1 MSEEIADLI
10 LYNAKVLTLDEQ
22 RPRAGLV
29 AVKNGKIIWVGD
41 NDDRKELKAGRR
53 IDCQGKTLIPGF
65 NDAHCHILAFASSLL
80 SVDCSPFSLS
90 PPSAVSSITDIKAQ
104 IRKQAQQLPQGAWIR
119 STGYNEFYLAEKR
132 HPNRDDL
139 DEAAPHHPVKL
150 VHRSGHACVLNS
162 LALSLVG
169 ISKESPEPPGG
180 MIERDLDSGE
190 PNGILYEMN
199 SYIDALVPP
208 LSDDEFEK
216 GVRLANKEYLSQGIT
231 SLQDATAH
239 NGLGE
244 WRTLQ
249 RFRERGSLVP
259 RLSVMMGIQ
268 SLGELQDNGF
278 SLSPPS
284 SPLPPRYGDDGMRLG
299 ALKIVL
305 SEARGPLHPSQEEL
319 EERALQAHR
328 AGYQLAL
335 HAVEEGTVEA
345 AARALEHALDQI
357 ARRDHRHRIEH
368 CSVCPPHLLKRLKDV
383 QAIVVTNPAFI
394 YYSGERYL
402 ATVSQGQKKWLYRIG
417 SFLKNGLMPAAGSDS
432 PVVPVA
438 PLVGIYAAVTRR
450 TEGGEALLP
459 QERVSP
465 VAALKMYTQDAAYA
479 SFDDGVKGSL
489 AVGKLADFALL
500 SADPTQV
507 PPEEIKGIR
516 VEMTI
521 VDGRISWHA

>member
-1 MSEEIADLI
+1 MTEKVDLI
-10 LYNAKVLTLDEQ
+10 LYNANVLTLGPE
-22 RPRAGLV
+22 RLRAQLV
-29 AVKNGKIIWVGD
+29 AVKDGRIIWVGD
-41 NDDRKELKAGRR
+41 NDDRKELKARKET
-53 IDCQGKTLIPGF
+53 DCQGKTLVPGF
-65 NDAHCHILAFASSLL
+65 NDAHCHIFALASSLL
-80 SVDCSPFSLS
+80 SVDCSPSS
-90 PPSAVSSITDIKAQ
+90 VASITDIQAQ
-104 IRKQAQQLPQGAWIR
+104 IRKQARKLPKGTWIMA
-119 STGYNEFYLAEKR
+119 TGYNEFYLAEKR

-139 DEAAPHHPVKL
+139 DGAAPHHPVKL
-150 VHRSGHACVLNS
+150 AHRSRHACVLNS
-162 LALSLVG
+162 VALSLVG

-190 PNGILYEMN
+190 PNGILYEMD
-199 SYIDALVPP
+199 SYIDKMIPP
-208 LSDDEFEK
+208 LSHGELEK
-216 GVRLANKEYLSQGIT
+216 GVRLANKAYLSQGIT

-244 WRTLQ
+244 WHTLQ
-249 RFRERGSLVP
+249 RLRERGSLVP

-268 SLGELQDNGF
+268 SLEELQDNAF
-278 SLSPPS
+278 S
-284 SPLPPRYGDDGMRLG
+284 PRYGDDKVRLG

-335 HAVEEGTVEA
+335 HAVEESTVA
-345 AARALEHALDQI
+345 AAAGALEHALDQVP
-357 ARRDHRHRIEH
+357 RGGHRHRIEH
-368 CSVCPPHLLKRLKDV
+368 CSVCPPELLGRLRGV

-402 ATVSQGQKKWLYRIG
+402 STVPQGQVKWLYRIG

-432 PVVPVA
+432 PLVPVD

-450 TEGGEALLP
+450 TEGGGALLP

-465 VAALKMYTQDAAYA
+465 MAALKMYTKAAAYA
-479 SFDDGVKGSL
+479 SFDEGIKGSI

-507 PPEEIKGIR
+507 AAEEIREI
-516 VEMTI
+516 VAEMTI
-521 VDGRISWHA
+521 VDGRISWQA